1 MDIDLV
7 STEKKVDALTYQIWN
22 FGANLL
28 NTLQN
33 FIYLLPSM
41 REKIF
46 VKNSHELYA
55 SMRIKFF
62 LIHKAHLRFQLK
74 V

>member
-28 NTLQN
+28 HTVEI
-33 FIYLLPSM
+33 FYSYFTA
-41 REKIF
+41 F
-46 VKNSHELYA
+46 VKNGRKLCKSKQKNIPRH
-55 SMRIKFF
+55 
-62 LIHKAHLRFQLK
+62 LIAYH
-74 V
+74 